1 MEDLKSAE
9 LGVQTVHSTQRTDGE
24 LKHQAQSPSSPDERR
39 DRLTFLVCP
48 C

>member
-9 LGVQTVHSTQRTDGE
+9 LGVQTVHSTQRTNGE
-24 LKHQAQSPSSPDERR
+24 LKCQSQSPPSPNKRR
-39 DRLTFLVCP
+39 DHLTFLVCP